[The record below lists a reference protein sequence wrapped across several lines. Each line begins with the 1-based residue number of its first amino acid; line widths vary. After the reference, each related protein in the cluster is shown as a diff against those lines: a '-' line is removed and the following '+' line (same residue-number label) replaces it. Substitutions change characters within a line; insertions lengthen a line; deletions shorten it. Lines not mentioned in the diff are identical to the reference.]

1 MVLISHRG
9 NVFGS
14 LFYDNDSHPLGI
26 KLAKLFCRYVEVDI
40 HASYSTRL
48 AEVGHDNPV
57 TRWLNGDLDRIIFHE
72 KERNAAKNMDKGLRF
87 YIHTFD
93 TCGVIFDS
101 DGGRFGRW
109 SHWEEDK
116 PTIFMTPGIPS
127 FKVLKKY
134 DGVCT
139 DHVFIA
145 YIKLT
150 IIKILNKLKS
160 IWKTN

>member
-1 MVLISHRG
+1 MELISHRG

-14 LFYDNDSHPLGI
+14 LFYDNDSRPFGI
-26 KLAKLFCRYVEVDI
+26 KLAKLFCKYVEVDI
-40 HASYSTRL
+40 HASYSERL
-48 AEVGHDNPV
+48 AETGHDNPV
-57 TRWLNGDLDRIIFHE
+57 IRWLNGDLDRIIFHE
-72 KERNAAKNMDKGLRF
+72 KEWRAAENIDKGLRF
-87 YIHTFD
+87 HIYEND
-93 TCGVIFDS
+93 TSGVILDADYTS
-101 DGGRFGRW
+101 FGRW
-109 SHWEEDK
+109 SHREEDQ
-116 PTIFMTPGIPS
+116 PTVFMTPGIPS

-150 IIKILNKLKS
+150 IIKILNKLKK